1 MNLYPEIYVVTV
13 VYNGEATIERTIKS
27 VISQTYKNFKYII
40 IEGKSTDDTL
50 NLISKYRGSIDYLIS
65 EKDSG
70 IYDAMNKALKKI
82 SNGESYVLFLNSD
95 DYLFEQNS
103 LENIASKLNGY
114 DFIYGRV
121 QLIDLK
127 TNFISYAGKEES
139 KSSLPLGMIQH
150 QATFTKRYLFTE
162 LGYFDLSFKISAD
175 YDFAVKIFNSS
186 FRIKYVDD
194 VVSVMAL
201 GGISQKQAFKAISE
215 KKKIIYKYYKGFVR
229 YDAFFRITLLELP
242 RYTIFLF
249 LNKFNLLNIWR
260 NLKSTYGN

>member
-1 MNLYPEIYVVTV
+1 MNLNPEIYVVTV
-13 VYNGEATIERTIKS
+13 VFNGEATIERTINS
-27 VISQTYKNFKYII
+27 VINQTYNNFKYII

-50 NLISKYRGSIDYLIS
+50 KLISKYRSSIDYLIS

-70 IYDAMNKALKKI
+70 IYDAMNKALKMII
-82 SNGESYVLFLNSD
+82 SEESFVLFLNSD
-95 DYLFEQNS
+95 DYLFKNNS

-114 DFIYGRV
+114 EFIYGRV

-139 KSSLPLGMIQH
+139 KSTLPLGMIQH
-150 QATFTKRYLFTE
+150 QATFIKKKLYTE

-175 YDFAVKIFNSS
+175 YDFAVKIFNSN
-186 FRIKYVDD
+186 FRIKYVDE

-201 GGISQKQAFKAISE
+201 GGISQKQAFKAITE

-229 YDAFFRITLLELP
+229 CNAFFRITFLELP
-242 RYTIFLF
+242 RYIIFLF
-249 LNKFNLLNIWR
+249 LNKLRLLNIWR